1 MKAKGNTAARAE
13 PNKGMTK
20 PSENIAAPAD
30 SAVPATATGASGKTL
45 PHPRV
50 GLVGCGTVGGL
61 HRDRLLALPGVEI
74 VAICDPD
81 SDALSRMAQSL
92 PKRPR
97 LFRSELDLLQE
108 GMVDAVVLC
117 TPHARHA
124 EQIRRA
130 LDAHVHVLCEKPFV
144 MMHEQADALVRL
156 AREKN
161 LALFVAYTRRS
172 RGHANFL
179 AQTARRI
186 GPLTD
191 VIITRAQPW
200 REAHGRTWRMHE
212 SEGGGF
218 LLDAGASMLDL
229 LFRLVDNSPIR
240 DAAADLSRM
249 GGVDVDV
256 QASVRLVF
264 ASGTRAD
271 VTLLGD
277 ATEKVE
283 RIQLFG
289 ENGTAGW
296 LLREDFPAELYVRPA
311 GGPTENVDAA
321 PYRTLSPDEAFIAA
335 LKEGRDFGSNTPAD
349 LYDAASAV
357 PVVDL
362 VERIYR
368 EAVWR

>member
-1 MKAKGNTAARAE
+1 MLKPPDNQMEPAASAETA
-13 PNKGMTK
+13 P
-20 PSENIAAPAD
+20 AAPVAAPID
-30 SAVPATATGASGKTL
+30 R
-45 PHPRV
+45 PRI
-50 GLVGCGTVGGL
+50 GIVGCGTVGGV
-61 HRDRLLALPGVEI
+61 HRDRLLALPNVEI
-74 VAICDPD
+74 AAICDPD
-81 SDALSRMAQSL
+81 SDALARMAQKL

-97 LFRSELDLLQE
+97 LFRSELDLLQA

-124 EQIRRA
+124 LQIRRA
-130 LDAHVHVLCEKPFV
+130 LDENVHVLCEKPFV
-144 MMHEQADALVRL
+144 THHGEGDALVRL

-161 LALFVAYTRRS
+161 LALFVAFTRRS

-179 AQTARRI
+179 TQAAQRI
-186 GPLTD
+186 GPITD

-200 REAHGRTWRMHE
+200 QQAHGKTWRMHE

-229 LFRLVDNSPIR
+229 LFRLVGGSSVR
-240 DAAADLSRM
+240 DANAELSRF
-249 GGVDVDV
+249 GGIDVDV

-264 ASGTRAD
+264 MSGTRAD
-271 VTLLGD
+271 ITLLGD

-289 ENGTAGW
+289 QNGTAGW
-296 LLREDFPAELYVRPA
+296 FLREDVPAELYVRPV
-311 GGPTENVDAA
+311 GGPPETIDAA
-321 PYRTLSPDEAFIAA
+321 PYRTHSPDEAFIAA
-335 LKEGRDFGSNTPAD
+335 LQNGGPFGRDVPAN

-362 VERIYR
+362 VERLYR
-368 EAVWR
+368 DAVWR

>member
-1 MKAKGNTAARAE
+1 MPNHKTGMNKPSDNSTNTANAV
-13 PNKGMTK
+13 PT
-20 PSENIAAPAD
+20 APA
-30 SAVPATATGASGKTL
+30 SAPIAK
-45 PHPRV
+45 PRI
-50 GLVGCGTVGGL
+50 GIVGCGTVGGV
-61 HRDRLLALPGVEI
+61 HRDRLLALPNVE
-74 VAICDPD
+74 VAAICDPD
-81 SDALSRMAQSL
+81 SDALARMAQSL

-97 LFRSELDLLQE
+97 LFRSELDLLQA

-124 EQIRRA
+124 LQIRRA
-130 LDAHVHVLCEKPFV
+130 LDAGVHVLCEKPFV
-144 MMHEQADALVRL
+144 THHGEGDALVRL

-179 AQTARRI
+179 VQAAQRI

-200 REAHGRTWRMHE
+200 QQMHGKTWRMHE

-229 LFRLVDNSPIR
+229 LFRLVGNSPVR
-240 DAAADLSRM
+240 DANAELSRF

-264 ASGTRAD
+264 LSGTRAD
-271 VTLLGD
+271 ITLLGD

-289 ENGTAGW
+289 QNGTAGW
-296 LLREDFPAELYVRPA
+296 LLREDVPAELYVRPL
-311 GGPTENVDAA
+311 GGPSESINAS
-321 PYRTLSPDEAFIAA
+321 PFRTLSPDEAFVAA
-335 LKEGRDFGSNTPAD
+335 LEEGGPFGDGTPAN

-362 VERIYR
+362 VERLYR
-368 EAVWR
+368 DALWR